1 MPKPTI
7 RFSQRPYLAHE
18 HPRLQDYY
26 HAFKERATTTVSR
39 KGFNVLRNAM
49 DYLRKNT
56 RNLNNKCNRHLH
68 KIKPLLK
75 KSLNYW

>member
-26 HAFKERATTTVSR
+26 RAFKERVQRTY
-39 KGFNVLRNAM
+39 KRNG
-49 DYLRKNT
+49 LFTKNT
-56 RNLNNKCNRHLH
+56 RNLNNKCNKHLH